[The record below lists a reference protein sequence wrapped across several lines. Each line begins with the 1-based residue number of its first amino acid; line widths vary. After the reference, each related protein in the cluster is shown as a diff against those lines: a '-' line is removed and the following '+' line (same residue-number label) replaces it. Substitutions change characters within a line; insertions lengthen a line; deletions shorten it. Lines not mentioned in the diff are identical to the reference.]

1 MSLIIGYNL
10 KGCLC
15 SIGVGFPFRE
25 IGVDNGMSEAP
36 DGLLDNFD
44 DGGRGVL
51 VPLDDVFVLKIKNK
65 KITNFIQFFYIFHFY
80 FNI

>member
-1 MSLIIGYNL
+1 MGYNL

-25 IGVDNGMSEAP
+25 RGVDIGMSEAP
-36 DGLLDNFD
+36 DGLLDNFE

-51 VPLDDVFVLKIKNK
+51 VPLDDVFVLIGVPTPDSVG
-65 KITNFIQFFYIFHFY
+65 ILEAR
-80 FNI
+80 

>member
-1 MSLIIGYNL
+1 MGYNL

-25 IGVDNGMSEAP
+25 RGVDIGMSEAP
-36 DGLLDNFD
+36 DGLLDNFE

-51 VPLDDVFVLKIKNK
+51 VPLDDVFVLKK
-65 KITNFIQFFYIFHFY
+65 
-80 FNI
+80 